1 EWSENV
7 GVSCCVMD
15 IWSEEEVAD
24 LANLLRM
31 DAKRMAA
38 LAKTWGGS
46 SNFALV
52 HSSRRTSHRKSCHRR
67 CPKPIPSKLAWPN
80 TYHKRSVSLD
90 RGGLLSLAWFPRSL
104 SRIYVLTPT
113 LRTFLAEALQGQ
125 SQHVKEAFYRS
136 LHLQEVYSLA
146 VAFICESWS
155 HSFFSSVR
163 EIQCQWFA
171 HCCESDSVALLR
183 GTTVPSLP
191 GRHSGLGH
199 HHIIRLL
206 QKVSLVF
213 RVPSSTGIFLHS
225 T

>member
-1 EWSENV
+1 MTS
-7 GVSCCVMD
+7 
-15 IWSEEEVAD
+15 
-24 LANLLRM
+24 NLLRM

-46 SNFALV
+46 SDFALV
-52 HSSRRTSHRKSCHRR
+52 HSSRRTSHRKELPSTLSKTH
-67 CPKPIPSKLAWPN
+67 PIQASMAEYLPSTFYVPRPW
-80 TYHKRSVSLD
+80 RSSEL
-90 RGGLLSLAWFPRSL
+90 GLVRSL

-113 LRTFLAEALQGQ
+113 LRRFLAEALQGQ

-136 LHLQEVYSLA
+136 LHLQEVCSLA

-191 GRHSGLGH
+191 RRHSGLGH
-199 HHIIRLL
+199 HHIIGLL

-213 RVPSSTGIFLHS
+213 KVPSSTGIFLHS
-225 T
+225 K